1 MKVIHTI
8 SNLNIELQNHK
19 SKRIGFVPTM
29 GSLHEG
35 HISLVKQAVLKTD
48 FVIVSIFVNP
58 TQFNDVSD
66 YNNYPT
72 DHNKDLNKLSNEKI
86 DVVFIPESVEELY
99 KNELPIN
106 VEFHGIDEVMEGK
119 SRKGHF
125 DGVVRVLNL
134 LFTNIKPNFAFFGEK
149 DYQQL
154 LVVKA
159 MSNMHFQQ
167 IKIIGCPTKRDE
179 NGLAMSSRNLLLKEQ
194 DKSRAILLNKILK
207 EAKSMFQTSSHDSI
221 EEHCFSKLKEFS
233 VPEYFEIRED
243 KSLKKVKDKTTKQR
257 AFVATT
263 LGEIRLIDNIEL
275 N

>member
-8 SNLNIELQNHK
+8 SNLNIELQKNK

-35 HISLVKQAVLKTD
+35 HISLVKQAVLKSD
-48 FVIVSIFVNP
+48 FVVVSIFVNP
-58 TQFNDVSD
+58 TQFNDISD

-72 DHNKDLNKLSNEKI
+72 DHNKDLNKLINEKI

-99 KNELPIN
+99 ENELPIE
-106 VEFHGIDEVMEGK
+106 VDFQGIDEVMEGK

-125 DGVVRVLNL
+125 EGVVRVLNL
-134 LFTNIKPNFAFFGEK
+134 LFTHIKPNFAFFGEK

-207 EAKSMFQTSSHDSI
+207 EAKSMFQKRSNDSI
-221 EEHCFSKLKEFS
+221 EEYCFSKLKEFS
-233 VPEYFEIRED
+233 VPEYFEIREE
-243 KSLKKVKDKTTKQR
+243 KCLKKVKDKSIKQR
-257 AFVATT
+257 AFVAIS

>member
-8 SNLNIELQNHK
+8 SNLNIELQKNK

-35 HISLVKQAVLKTD
+35 HISLVKQAVLKSD
-48 FVIVSIFVNP
+48 FVVVSIFVNP
-58 TQFNDVSD
+58 TQFNDISD
-66 YNNYPT
+66 YNNYPI
-72 DHNKDLNKLSNEKI
+72 DHNKDLNKLINEKI

-99 KNELPIN
+99 ENELPIE
-106 VEFHGIDEVMEGK
+106 VDFQGIDEVMEGK

-134 LFTNIKPNFAFFGEK
+134 LFTHIKPNFAFFGEK

-194 DKSRAILLNKILK
+194 DKNRAILLNKILK
-207 EAKSMFQTSSHDSI
+207 EAKFMFQKRSNDSI

-233 VPEYFEIRED
+233 VPEYFEIREE
-243 KSLKKVKDKTTKQR
+243 KCLKKVKDKSTKQR
-257 AFVATT
+257 AFVAIS